1 MDNENTEVIIV
12 NERRLDIKAF
22 KMVYKNDVD
31 KTQEIIKKISEINF
45 KKATS
50 RTVINTVAEELKN
63 ARVKTY
69 ESEYSN
75 AALEWVRSA
84 GSKKNAIIIDIV
96 KKEFHVSDRMFS
108 DLNDDT
114 KKNVM
119 RIKDL
124 IDPDKESREQKE
136 REDKESEKAKNSTD

>member
-12 NERRLDIKAF
+12 NEHRLDIKAL
-22 KMVYKNDVD
+22 KVVYKNDVD

-45 KKATS
+45 KKATF
-50 RTVINTVAEELKN
+50 RTVLHAVAEELKGTH
-63 ARVKTY
+63 VKTY
-69 ESEYSN
+69 ESEYSS

-96 KKEFHVSDRMFS
+96 EKEFHVSERMLS

-119 RIKDL
+119 RIKEI
-124 IDPDKESREQKE
+124 IDPDKESREKKE
-136 REDKESEKAKNSTD
+136 REEKEAEKAKNSTD

>member
-50 RTVINTVAEELKN
+50 RTVINAVAEELKTT
-63 ARVKTY
+63 RVKTY

-124 IDPDKESREQKE
+124 IDPDKESKGQKE

>member
-50 RTVINTVAEELKN
+50 RTVINAVAEELKTT
-63 ARVKTY
+63 RVKTY

>member
-50 RTVINTVAEELKN
+50 RTVINAVAEELKN

>member
-50 RTVINTVAEELKN
+50 RTVINAVAEELKN

-124 IDPDKESREQKE
+124 IDPDKESKGQKE